1 MAVEDVPVRR
11 SVHEMV
17 GEVVD
22 MVNNM
27 TAEEAKRVEDGYWM
41 RTLGTTDLAARG
53 YRSFWD

>member
-1 MAVEDVPVRR
+1 MAVEDLPVKR
-11 SVHEMV
+11 SVHQMV
-17 GEVVD
+17 EEVVD

-41 RTLGTTDLAARG
+41 RALGTTDLASRG